1 MQQHAITMVY
11 GRYIIST
18 ISLGEARPTYNWWG
32 ATLLKCI
39 ERRKLLNHG
48 GVNHQMMDKPSG
60 RKEWT
65 VSYSLVLD
73 SLAGKIG
80 MLTS

>member
-1 MQQHAITMVY
+1 
-11 GRYIIST
+11 
-18 ISLGEARPTYNWWG
+18 
-32 ATLLKCI
+32 
-39 ERRKLLNHG
+39 
-48 GVNHQMMDKPSG
+48 MMDKPSG

-65 VSYSLVLD
+65 VSYSLVSLVLD